1 MNNIYKSNIH
11 YEEKLLTS
19 NFHAVGGHNAD
30 GVCRRN
36 NVGNVCKQDGWHG
49 LSGIQ
54 NVTFKD
60 GNLCVNFTSGT
71 TESYGISG
79 ITKITFKNDQSG
91 VTSVKAAVR
100 GIYPSMAESTVA
112 LRGFEG
118 EVAVRIYSVDGSL
131 LCSIRQDAQEPVY
144 VGNLAHGIYL
154 LNVNGQ
160 SFKFCKR

>member
-1 MNNIYKSNIH
+1 M
-11 YEEKLLTS
+11 
-19 NFHAVGGHNAD
+19 
-30 GVCRRN
+30 RRN
-36 NVGNVCKQDGWHG
+36 YLLLIVMLLAGIMPTVCVGETTSAMYVSKTDGSSFSHG

-60 GNLCVNFTSGT
+60 GNLYVNFTSGT

-91 VTSVKAAVR
+91 VSSVKAAVR

-118 EVAVRIYSVDGSL
+118 EVDVCIYSVDGSL

-160 SFKFCKR
+160 TFKFCKR